1 MELEKTMGY
10 PIRGMAYPNGSS
22 NEKVC
27 RIANSLGM
35 EYGRVAADKYAAVYA
50 AQKGAKEAEGP
61 ILLGDETGLACLKI
75 ICSGFRP
82 ATTTIIW

>member
-1 MELEKTMGY
+1 MTAWNLKKSWAIQSAG
-10 PIRGMAYPNGSS
+10 IAYPNGSS

-61 ILLGDETGLACLKI
+61 ILYAMKPVFAC
-75 ICSGFRP
+75 
-82 ATTTIIW
+82 